1 MKKLSVKSVV
11 AIGIGAALFFVLGKV
26 AIPSPVPNTN
36 ISLQYAIEAVF
47 ATLFGPIAGV
57 VIGFIGHTLID
68 ATSYGPWWSWI
79 IASAFVGLVIGLLT
93 MKMNVEEGIDKGKL
107 IRFNVAQV
115 IAHVLA
121 WGLVAPV
128 LDILIYAEPVEKLFA
143 QGLMA
148 AVSNIYYHWHSGNA
162 ASARL
167 CEDRGEEGVFGERGL
182 RENIRQIRG
191 NFSRICFCAYKQSQK
206 KYYKEKRHGGASHFF

>member
-79 IASAFVGLVIGLLT
+79 IASGMAGLIIGVVT
-93 MKMNVEEGIDKGKL
+93 MKLDVSEGLDGKKL
-107 IRFNVAQV
+107 IQFNVAQV
-115 IAHVLA
+115 IAHLVS
-121 WGLVAPV
+121 WGFIAPC

-148 AVSNIYYHWHSGNA
+148 AVSNIITTGIVGTLLLLGYAKTVVKKGS
-162 ASARL
+162 L
-167 CEDRGEEGVFGERGL
+167 EKED
-182 RENIRQIRG
+182 
-191 NFSRICFCAYKQSQK
+191 
-206 KYYKEKRHGGASHFF
+206 

>member
-26 AIPSPVPNTN
+26 SIPTPVPNTY
-36 ISLQYAIEAVF
+36 ISLQYAVEAVF

-57 VIGFIGHTLID
+57 LIGFIGHTLID

-79 IASAFVGLVIGLLT
+79 IASAFVGLVI
-93 MKMNVEEGIDKGKL
+93 
-107 IRFNVAQV
+107 
-115 IAHVLA
+115 AHLLA

-128 LDILIYAEPVEKLFA
+128 LDILIYAEPVEKLFS

-148 AVSNIYYHWHSGNA
+148 GVTNIITTGVVGTLLLLGYAKTVVKKGS
-162 ASARL
+162 L
-167 CEDRGEEGVFGERGL
+167 EKED
-182 RENIRQIRG
+182 
-191 NFSRICFCAYKQSQK
+191 
-206 KYYKEKRHGGASHFF
+206 

>member
-93 MKMNVEEGIDKGKL
+93 MKMNVEEGIDSKKL

-115 IAHVLA
+115 IAHVL
-121 WGLVAPV
+121 APV

-148 AVSNIYYHWHSGNA
+148 AVANIITTGVVGTLLLLGYAKTVVKKGS
-162 ASARL
+162 L
-167 CEDRGEEGVFGERGL
+167 EKED
-182 RENIRQIRG
+182 
-191 NFSRICFCAYKQSQK
+191 
-206 KYYKEKRHGGASHFF
+206 

>member
-11 AIGIGAALFFVLGKV
+11 AIGIGAALFFVLGKIS
-26 AIPSPVPNTN
+26 IPTPVPNTY

-47 ATLFGPIAGV
+47 ATLFGPIAGLL
-57 VIGFIGHTLID
+57 IGFIGHTLVD

-79 IASAFVGLVIGLLT
+79 IASAFVGLVIGLITKNL
-93 MKMNVEEGIDKGKL
+93 NVEEGLDKKK
-107 IRFNVAQV
+107 IIHFNAAQV
-115 IAHVLA
+115 IAHLLA

-148 AVSNIYYHWHSGNA
+148 AIANIITTGVVGSLLLLGYTKTVAKKGS
-162 ASARL
+162 L
-167 CEDRGEEGVFGERGL
+167 TKED
-182 RENIRQIRG
+182 
-191 NFSRICFCAYKQSQK
+191 
-206 KYYKEKRHGGASHFF
+206 